1 VQFCGNDPQTL
12 LAAARAVEDK
22 CDAVDLNL
30 GCPQGIARKGRYGA
44 YLLEEQDVVLE
55 IVRTLSAGLKGTALH
70 FTACSSIGSFIPGI
84 YYKYIYFSQLLR
96 EQVIASN
103 RVSPFSRSPT
113 YINYILF

>member
-12 LAAARAVEDK
+12 LSAARAVEDK

-55 IVRTLSAGLKGTALH
+55 IVRTLSAGLKGKLPLTHL
-70 FTACSSIGSFIPGI
+70 FSPLCSSTA
-84 YYKYIYFSQLLR
+84 YA
-96 EQVIASN
+96 V
-103 RVSPFSRSPT
+103 
-113 YINYILF
+113 